1 LDNCFGDAGSI
12 VAVVVADHTTVD
24 QTDHMNYKMVEMTA
38 LDHKMVEPGHMT
50 AGLDHKMLELI
61 ELAQIGHKMVG
72 PGYMMV
78 ELDYKMVE
86 PIELARI
93 DHKMVEMTVHKFVF
107 AVVEQFEEPGYT
119 TPVVE
124 NRTVELVL
132 FAQLVDH
139 MIADYRIVEAGMKT
153 ELVTIGRTT
162 GVTFEIDLVTS
173 FHSV

>member
-1 LDNCFGDAGSI
+1 
-12 VAVVVADHTTVD
+12 
-24 QTDHMNYKMVEMTA
+24 MVEMTVLDHKMTV
-38 LDHKMVEPGHMT
+38 LDHKMVEPDHKMVEPGYMMVE
-50 AGLDHKMLELI
+50 LDYKMLELI

-72 PGYMMV
+72 PGYMMVELDYKMV